1 MDYIITGMALL
12 FPIALYIAVT
22 ENNEKERLRK
32 EVEWLNAL
40 LDAKD

>member
-1 MDYIITGMALL
+1 MALL